1 MPVLGSPFVTSDQ
14 TYNLYLTT
22 VMDGTIGLGAT
33 STDKIGEVQLSDE
46 IGEGC

>member
-1 MPVLGSPFVTSDQ
+1 MENRQDQ
-14 TYNLYLTT
+14 TSYRCDNIYLTT